1 MPERWS
7 VVESEASRDST
18 ATTGARHEEPSAVE
32 RRIARSAPEVSVV
45 ARLAHL
51 QDTAGNA
58 AVVRLLGR
66 GEAAAEDATRAPDP
80 AS

>member
-1 MPERWS
+1 M
-7 VVESEASRDST
+7 ESEASRDST
-18 ATTGARHEEPSAVE
+18 ATAGARHEEPSGVE
-32 RRIARSAPEVSVV
+32 KRIAQSAPEVSVV

-58 AVVRLLGR
+58 AVVRLFGQ
-66 GEAAAEDATRAPDP
+66 GDAAGEDATGAPDP